1 MGEGVGEDYS
11 GGIRMYKEFKKFG
24 FLFRNY
30 WKTSCDF
37 GGFYFEPFCLS
48 VHWKSLF
55 GEKKHITF
63 VILNFE
69 FSFEWK

>member
-1 MGEGVGEDYS
+1 
-11 GGIRMYKEFKKFG
+11 MYKEFKKVG
-24 FLFRNY
+24 FSFRNY

-37 GGFYFEPFCLS
+37 DGFYFEPFYLS

-55 GEKKHITF
+55 GEKKYITF